1 MTISSTSNNVS
12 YSVDGSTKSF
22 SFEFTVYQKSD
33 VNCYLVD
40 SDGNETEYT
49 DFSVTLNANNE
60 GGTVTTSSAIK
71 TSQAESILIIRETEE
86 TQDLDLIE
94 GGKFPADSVE
104 DALDK
109 LTMLAQDRGQ
119 TLDNALQK
127 STSNTQT
134 IGVGVLTSGKV
145 VGYDGEN
152 IVSGT
157 VDLDDVDS
165 VTERNTA
172 IGTALSGITGGT
184 VTILQAFSESVGTL
198 VSDVAYLTT
207 GSVSGVHYFYYTGTG
222 IGYYNADGVT
232 GEITAVT
239 IGDGDA
245 TITVDGS
252 DITLTICYTAE
263 EIRENIETN
272 ASDIATLTTTV
283 ATNKTEAEAGLTF
296 YFDEDSSSAADA
308 YVFTTQ
314 SGNQTLSSYH
324 DGQIYRGGVASAN
337 TTTTP
342 TLSIDGLT
350 AYTIVTSDGAAL
362 VAGDIVAGAYLE
374 VRYDASD
381 NQFELLKATDAQ
393 AQSGT
398 STTPL
403 MTPAA
408 VASAFSALYPG
419 SIISCTKYTAS
430 GTHTL
435 NSKTKYVLVEIVG
448 GGGAGGG
455 IPSTSNYNYAAGGGG
470 AGGYCMALF
479 NASSLSS
486 SIAITIGAAGTAA
499 ASANGGN
506 GGASSF
512 GSYITVSGGSGGV
525 YPTTSQTTDVWS
537 SAGGAGGGVSTIT
550 GYYVVLKQE
559 TGQAGGP
566 GFTNAVWAVS
576 GFGGSSNFG
585 AGAQSLN
592 LSYVSTASS
601 EVGSTPGSVNFGCGG
616 SGACGVATP
625 NARAGGA
632 GVAGVCI
639 VTELY

>member
-198 VSDVAYLTT
+198 VSDVAYLAT

-222 IGYYNADGVT
+222 IGYYNSDGVT

-239 IGDGDA
+239 MGDGSA

-263 EIRENIETN
+263 EIRENIDTN
-272 ASDIATLTTTV
+272 TANIASLTSTV
-283 ATNKTEAEAGLTF
+283 TTNKSEAEAGLSF

-314 SGNQTLSSYH
+314 SGNQTLSAYH
-324 DGQIYRGGVASAN
+324 DGQIYRGSVASAN

-342 TLSIDGLT
+342 TLAIDGLT
-350 AYTIVTSDGAAL
+350 AHTITTSDGAAL

-374 VRYDASD
+374 VRYDAAD
-381 NQFELLKATDAQ
+381 TQFELLKATSTQ
-393 AQSGT
+393 AESGT
-398 STTPL
+398 SNTPL
-403 MTPAA
+403 MTPVT
-408 VASAFSALYPG
+408 VASAITALYPG
-419 SIISCTKYTAS
+419 SIISCTKYTAA
-430 GTHTL
+430 GTHAL

-470 AGGYCMALF
+470 AGGYCLALF
-479 NASSLSS
+479 TASSLSS
-486 SIAITIGAAGTAA
+486 SIAITIGAAGAA
-499 ASANGGN
+499 ASAAAGGS
-506 GGASSF
+506 GGSSSF
-512 GSYITVSGGSGGV
+512 GSYITVSGGSGGST
-525 YPTTSQTTDVWS
+525 PTSQTSDVWS
-537 SAGGAGGGVSTIT
+537 TSGGAGGGVSTIT

-559 TGQAGGP
+559 TGQAGSP
-566 GFTNAVWAVS
+566 GFTNATWAVS

-585 AGAQSLN
+585 AGGQSLN

-601 EVGSTPGSVNFGCGG
+601 EVGATPGGVNFGAAG
-616 SGACGVATP
+616 SGACGVSTS

-639 VTELY
+639 VTEIY